1 MKKYKIIY
9 GLILFAAATLFSACN
24 DMLNEK
30 NYDFISNVEDSDA
43 GADQLAL
50 GAYSYML
57 NDMFRWDE
65 FYKILDIDCDYSTG
79 PDWALSEIGAG
90 NFQGASNM
98 DPLWTKGFIFVGRTN
113 FAMEEIEKLQNASS
127 EAKNNCIA
135 EMKLLK
141 ALAYFWLVRAYG
153 ELPIMEH
160 SAVVDNDLNKPRKPI
175 TEVYAYIIAL
185 LEDAEKNLYKNTDSK
200 WQEGRASA
208 GAAASLLAKVYLTM
222 ASGAVESGNIDVKGG
237 IPFTGSGDS
246 KKFTDPVVM
255 RFAKNKVEGYN
266 FDAHEYFVKAREKAK
281 QVMDGE
287 YGSYDLLSY
296 DNLWTAA
303 SRNKTEHIFAIQP
316 LQGSDVYGLG
326 ISRWYTGT
334 TDGTEMIIEG
344 LFFGMRDHWYKLFEK
359 NDLRVVKGVM
369 HRWINR
375 DYHQSWNG
383 GAFYPN
389 NDEWS
394 IKARGYFVNGQGDTI
409 YNDPA
414 TGLPYELDPMFNDGR
429 SYTNDNSSQYIAW
442 QMKYFNAT
450 DRSNVRTDVP
460 WPVLRFADVLLIYAE
475 ASNEANG
482 APTQDALNALNRV
495 RIRSAASAKTL
506 TGAGAINTL
515 ESFRSVVLEER
526 AREFACEGDRRWDL
540 IRWGIY
546 LQAMNGITGPDEIG
560 INKVRQTKHLLF
572 PIPADEMSSNTA
584 ITKNNPDW

>member
-1 MKKYKIIY
+1 
-9 GLILFAAATLFSACN
+9 
-24 DMLNEK
+24 
-30 NYDFISNVEDSDA
+30 
-43 GADQLAL
+43 
-50 GAYSYML
+50 ML

-65 FYKILDIDCDYSTG
+65 FYKILDVDCDYSTG
-79 PDWALSEIGAG
+79 PDWALADIGAG
-90 NFQGASNM
+90 NFQGASQM

-113 FAMEEIEKLQNASS
+113 FAMEEIEKMQNVSP
-127 EAKNNCIA
+127 EVKKNNLA
-135 EMKLLK
+135 EMKFLK

-175 TEVYAYIIAL
+175 SEIYAYIIDL
-185 LEDAEKNLYKNTDSK
+185 LQNAERDLYKNTDAK
-200 WQEGRASA
+200 WQSGRASA

-222 ASGAVESGNIDVKGG
+222 ASGALEQGTVDVKGG
-237 IPFTGSGDS
+237 IPFTGSGNS
-246 KKFTDPVVM
+246 KKFTDPVIQT
-255 RFAKNKVEGYN
+255 FQKEKVAGYD
-266 FDAHEYFVKAREKAK
+266 FDPHEYFVNARNKAK
-281 QVMDGE
+281 QIIDGE
-287 YGSYDLLSY
+287 YGSYDLLAY
-296 DNLWTAA
+296 DDLWAAA

-316 LQGSDVYGLG
+316 LQGSAEYGLG
-326 ISRWYTGT
+326 VSRWYTGV

-344 LFFGMRDHWYKLFEK
+344 LFYGMRDHWYKLFEK
-359 NDLRVVKGVM
+359 NDARIVKGVM

-409 YNDPA
+409 RINPA
-414 TGLPYELDPMFNDGR
+414 TGLDYELDPMFSDGR

-442 QMKYFNAT
+442 QTKYFNAT
-450 DRSNVRTDVP
+450 DRSQTKTDVP

-475 ASNEANG
+475 AANEANG
-482 APTQDALNALNRV
+482 APTQDALDALNRV
-495 RIRSAASAKTL
+495 RVRSSASAKTL
-506 TGAGAINTL
+506 TGTGAVNTL
-515 ESFRSVVLEER
+515 ESFRSTILEER

-546 LQAMNGITGPDEIG
+546 LNAMNSIGGPDEVS
-560 INKVRQTKHLLF
+560 INKTRQRKHLLF
-572 PIPADEMSSNTA
+572 PIPAGEMSSNTA